1 MKDYRVKIT
10 IRNERILS
18 VMESMG
24 FPSVRN
30 LCEVNKLNYN
40 IIVNIISGKIKPL
53 NEKGELIPV
62 VIKLL
67 DVLSMTPEEAF
78 TDRQLQGFRKTSVII
93 KLEEKEMIKLAN
105 PIRNQEQKLIET
117 EVKHKLEKA
126 INGLRPMEKAVIKL
140 RYGINDSEHTLE
152 QIALIFNLSRERIRQ
167 IEKKALSRLRHPT
180 NSTEI
185 LLAGANEIYPQVN
198 ITKDNLKR
206 ADEEYENC
214 KEKGEL

>member
-30 LCEVNKLNYN
+30 LCEVNKLDYN
-40 IIVNIISGKIKPL
+40 RIVNIISGKIKPL

-67 DVLSMTPEEAF
+67 DTLDMTPEEAF
-78 TDRQLQGFRKTSVII
+78 TERQLQGFRKSSII
-93 KLEEKEMIKLAN
+93 VKLEEKEMVKLAN

-126 INGLRPMEKAVIKL
+126 INSLRPMEKTIIKL

-185 LLAGANEIYPQVN
+185 LLAGANEIYPEVN
-198 ITKDNLKR
+198 ITKKNINDAIIYEKI
-206 ADEEYENC
+206 EEKKC
-214 KEKGEL
+214 R

>member
-30 LCEVNKLNYN
+30 LCEVNKLDYN
-40 IIVNIISGKIKPL
+40 RIVNIISGKIRPL

-62 VIKLL
+62 V
-67 DVLSMTPEEAF
+67 
-78 TDRQLQGFRKTSVII
+78 I

-198 ITKDNLKR
+198 ITEDNLKR

-214 KEKGEL
+214 KEKGV

>member
-30 LCEVNKLNYN
+30 LCEVNKLDYN
-40 IIVNIISGKIKPL
+40 RIVNIISGKIKPL

-67 DVLSMTPEEAF
+67 DVLNMTPEEAF

-93 KLEEKEMIKLAN
+93 KLEEKEMIKLVN
-105 PIRNQEQKLIET
+105 PIKNQEQKLIET

-126 INGLRPMEKAVIKL
+126 INSLRPMEKTIIKL

-152 QIALIFNLSRERIRQ
+152 EIGLIFNLSRERVRQ
-167 IEKKALSRLRHPT
+167 IEKKAINRLKHPRK
-180 NSTEI
+180 STEI
-185 LLAGANEIYPQVN
+185 LLAGADEIYPEVN
-198 ITKDNLKR
+198 ITKKNINDAIIYEKI
-206 ADEEYENC
+206 EEKKC
-214 KEKGEL
+214 R